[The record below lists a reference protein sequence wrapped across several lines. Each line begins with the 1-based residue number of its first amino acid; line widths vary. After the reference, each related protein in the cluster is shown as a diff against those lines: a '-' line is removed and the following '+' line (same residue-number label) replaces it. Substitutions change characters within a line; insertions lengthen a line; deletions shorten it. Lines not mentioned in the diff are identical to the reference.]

1 MKYIFFLIGVF
12 VILIGSLL
20 LSITIDDE
28 PIKNVILK
36 IQGFIVSTIGVFI
49 LKKFEKFGKQKE

>member
-28 PIKNVILK
+28 PIKNVNLK
-36 IQGFIVSTIGVFI
+36 IQGFIVLTIGVFI
-49 LKKFEKFGKQKE
+49 LKKFAKFGKQ